1 MITSKHIHV
10 WTLIAVGIVT
20 CFMCIFLFKPD
31 VLGIVPAYYVPEYAE
46 KLFDKNAVSTI
57 DIQIDPKE
65 WENMLDNALQEEY
78 VKCDV
83 VINGETIYNVGIRP
97 KGNTSLTQVVNDP
110 TTDRVSFKF
119 EFDHYVKGQT
129 YYGLDKLVVNNMYAD
144 ATYMKE
150 YLSYDL
156 MDYMGI
162 KTPLYAFTSI
172 TVNGEPWGLYL
183 ALEALEESFAI
194 RNYGADY
201 GKLYKPETMNMGGGG
216 KMPNGGD
223 RPEMPQG
230 DKGGQMPMP
239 GGVEDKASQMPT
251 SGNEGGQ
258 MPTPSGVGGEDSQ
271 VPMPNGIEGGNGP
284 IPMPSDVASEGSRA
298 SMPNDVEG
306 KGEQVSMPNDAGD
319 RQQIEAVTQASQ
331 NASNKSNEEDRQMAG
346 NKPPEMP
353 SGEFPR
359 GDFKDKGQGMPM
371 DRDSGGS
378 NLVYTDDNLESY
390 ETVFESAVFETSDE
404 DKGRVVTALKKLSLG
419 EELETYINVPE
430 VLKYFAANTILVN
443 LDSYLSN
450 MQHNYYLYEEKG
462 QLSMLPWDYNLS
474 FGTFQGGSS
483 TAVINFPIDT
493 PVSGVS
499 LEDRPIIGKLL
510 EVPEYKEAYHND
522 LESAVASYFESGL
535 YEKRI
540 DQLDALIDDYV
551 KEDATAFYSY
561 DEYKASLP
569 VLKAFGAL
577 RAQSIRGQL
586 EGTIPSTT
594 EAQKNEQEK
603 LIQADSINLS
613 LLGSQNNR
621 ENFKR

>member
-10 WTLIAVGIVT
+10 WTLITVGIVT
-20 CFMCIFLFKPD
+20 CLMCIFLFKPE
-31 VLGIVPAYYVPEYAE
+31 VLGIVPVTHVSEYAE

-57 DIQIDPKE
+57 DIQMDPEE
-65 WENMLDNALQEEY
+65 WQNMLDNALQEEY

-97 KGNTSLTQVVNDP
+97 KGNTSLTQVANAP
-110 TTDRVSFKF
+110 NTDRVSFKF

-201 GKLYKPETMNMGGGG
+201 GKLYKPETMNMGSGG
-216 KMPNGGD
+216 KMPNEGD

-230 DKGGQMPMP
+230 DKGGQIPMP
-239 GGVEDKASQMPT
+239 NGMEGEGGKIPMPNGVEGESGQMPIPGGEASQMP
-251 SGNEGGQ
+251 
-258 MPTPSGVGGEDSQ
+258 
-271 VPMPNGIEGGNGP
+271 
-284 IPMPSDVASEGSRA
+284 
-298 SMPNDVEG
+298 
-306 KGEQVSMPNDAGD
+306 
-319 RQQIEAVTQASQ
+319 
-331 NASNKSNEEDRQMAG
+331 G
-346 NKPPEMP
+346 NKTPEMP

-359 GDFKDKGQGMPM
+359 EDFKDKGQGMPM

-390 ETVFESAVFETSDE
+390 ETVFESAVFKTSDE

-474 FGTFQGGSS
+474 FGTFQGGNS

-499 LEDRPIIGKLL
+499 LEERPIIGKLL
-510 EVPEYKEAYHND
+510 EVSEYKEAYHND
-522 LESAVASYFESGL
+522 LESAIASYFESGL

-540 DQLDALIDDYV
+540 DQLDALIGDYV
-551 KEDATAFYSY
+551 REDATAFYSY
-561 DEYKASLP
+561 DEYRASLP
-569 VLKAFGAL
+569 VLKAFGRL

-586 EGTIPSTT
+586 EGIIPSTT
-594 EAQKNEQEK
+594 ETQKNEQEK

>member
-20 CFMCIFLFKPD
+20 CLMCIFLFKHE
-31 VLGIVPAYYVPEYAE
+31 VLGIVPVTHVSEYAE
-46 KLFDKNAVSTI
+46 KLFDQNTVSTI
-57 DIQIDPKE
+57 DIQMDPEE
-65 WENMLDNALQEEY
+65 WQNMLDNALQEEY

-97 KGNTSLTQVVNDP
+97 KGNTSLTQVANDP
-110 TTDRVSFKF
+110 NTDRVSFKF

-172 TVNGEPWGLYL
+172 TVNGDPWGLYL

-216 KMPNGGD
+216 KMPNEGD

-230 DKGGQMPMP
+230 DKGGQIPMQNGAEGEGGKIPMP
-239 GGVEDKASQMPT
+239 SEA
-251 SGNEGGQ
+251 EGESGQ
-258 MPTPSGVGGEDSQ
+258 MPTPGNEGSQ
-271 VPMPNGIEGGNGP
+271 VPMPSGEESQIS
-284 IPMPSDVASEGSRA
+284 MPS
-298 SMPNDVEG
+298 
-306 KGEQVSMPNDAGD
+306 
-319 RQQIEAVTQASQ
+319 
-331 NASNKSNEEDRQMAG
+331 EEDRQMVG

-353 SGEFPR
+353 SREFPR
-359 GDFKDKGQGMPM
+359 EDFKDKGQGMPM

-390 ETVFESAVFETSDE
+390 ETVFESAVFKTSDE

-499 LEDRPIIGKLL
+499 LEERPIIGKLL
-510 EVPEYKEAYHND
+510 EVSEYKEAYHND
-522 LESAVASYFESGL
+522 LESAIASYFESGL

-540 DQLDALIDDYV
+540 DQLDALIGDYV
-551 KEDATAFYSY
+551 REDATAFYSY
-561 DEYKASLP
+561 DEYKASLT
-569 VLKAFGAL
+569 VLKAFGRL

-594 EAQKNEQEK
+594 ETQKNEQEK

>member
-10 WTLIAVGIVT
+10 WTLITVGIVT
-20 CFMCIFLFKPD
+20 CFMCIFLFKPE
-31 VLGIVPAYYVPEYAE
+31 VLGIVPVTYVSEYAE

-57 DIQIDPKE
+57 DIQMDPEE
-65 WENMLDNALQEEY
+65 WQNMLDNALQEEY

-97 KGNTSLTQVVNDP
+97 KGNTSLTQVANDP
-110 TTDRVSFKF
+110 NTDRVSFKF

-162 KTPLYAFTSI
+162 KTPLYAFISI

-216 KMPNGGD
+216 KMPNEGD

-230 DKGGQMPMP
+230 DKGGQIPMQNGVEGEGGKIPMP
-239 GGVEDKASQMPT
+239 SEAEGESGQMPIPGGEGSEVSQMPT
-251 SGNEGGQ
+251 PGNEGSQ
-258 MPTPSGVGGEDSQ
+258 MP
-271 VPMPNGIEGGNGP
+271 
-284 IPMPSDVASEGSRA
+284 
-298 SMPNDVEG
+298 
-306 KGEQVSMPNDAGD
+306 
-319 RQQIEAVTQASQ
+319 
-331 NASNKSNEEDRQMAG
+331 G

-359 GDFKDKGQGMPM
+359 EDFKDKGQGMPM

-390 ETVFESAVFETSDE
+390 ETVFESAVFKTSDE

-499 LEDRPIIGKLL
+499 LEERPIIGKLL
-510 EVPEYKEAYHND
+510 EVSEYKEAYHND
-522 LESAVASYFESGL
+522 LESAIASYFESGL

-540 DQLDALIDDYV
+540 DQLDALIGDYV
-551 KEDATAFYSY
+551 REDATAFYSY
-561 DEYKASLP
+561 DEYRVSLP
-569 VLKAFGAL
+569 VLKAFGRL

-586 EGTIPSTT
+586 EGIIPSTT
-594 EAQKNEQEK
+594 ETQKNEQEK

>member
-10 WTLIAVGIVT
+10 WTLITVGIVT
-20 CFMCIFLFKPD
+20 CFMCIFLFKPE
-31 VLGIVPAYYVPEYAE
+31 VLGIVPVTHVSKYAE

-57 DIQIDPKE
+57 DIQMDPEE
-65 WENMLDNALQEEY
+65 WQNMLDNALQEEY

-97 KGNTSLTQVVNDP
+97 KGNTSLTQVANDP
-110 TTDRVSFKF
+110 NTDRVSFKF

-162 KTPLYAFTSI
+162 KMPLYAFTSI
-172 TVNGEPWGLYL
+172 TVNGESWGLYL

-216 KMPNGGD
+216 KVPNEGD
-223 RPEMPQG
+223 KTEIPQG
-230 DKGGQMPMP
+230 DKGGQIPMP
-239 GGVEDKASQMPT
+239 NGMEGEGGKIPMPSEAEGESGQMPIPGGEGGEASQMPT
-251 SGNEGGQ
+251 PGNEGSQ
-258 MPTPSGVGGEDSQ
+258 MP
-271 VPMPNGIEGGNGP
+271 
-284 IPMPSDVASEGSRA
+284 
-298 SMPNDVEG
+298 
-306 KGEQVSMPNDAGD
+306 
-319 RQQIEAVTQASQ
+319 
-331 NASNKSNEEDRQMAG
+331 G

-359 GDFKDKGQGMPM
+359 EDFKDKGQGIPM

-390 ETVFESAVFETSDE
+390 ETVFESAVFKTSDE

-499 LEDRPIIGKLL
+499 LEERPIIGKLL
-510 EVPEYKEAYHND
+510 EVSEYKEAYHND
-522 LESAVASYFESGL
+522 LESAIASYFESGL

-540 DQLDALIDDYV
+540 DQLDALIGDYV
-551 KEDATAFYSY
+551 REDATAFYSY
-561 DEYKASLP
+561 DEYRASLP
-569 VLKAFGAL
+569 VLKAFGRL

-586 EGTIPSTT
+586 EGIIPSTT
-594 EAQKNEQEK
+594 ETQKNEQEK

>member
-20 CFMCIFLFKPD
+20 CLMCIFLFKHE
-31 VLGIVPAYYVPEYAE
+31 VLGIVPVTHVSEYAE
-46 KLFDKNAVSTI
+46 KLFDQNTVSTI
-57 DIQIDPKE
+57 DIQMDPKE
-65 WENMLDNALQEEY
+65 WQNMLDNALQEEY

-97 KGNTSLTQVVNDP
+97 KGNTSLTQVANDP
-110 TTDRVSFKF
+110 NTDRVSFKF

-216 KMPNGGD
+216 KMPNEGD

-230 DKGGQMPMP
+230 DKGGQIPMQNGAEGEGGKIPMP
-239 GGVEDKASQMPT
+239 SEAEGESGQMPIPGGEGGEASQMPT
-251 SGNEGGQ
+251 PGNEGSQ
-258 MPTPSGVGGEDSQ
+258 MPTPSGVGGEKSQ
-271 VPMPNGIEGGNGP
+271 IS
-284 IPMPSDVASEGSRA
+284 MPS
-298 SMPNDVEG
+298 
-306 KGEQVSMPNDAGD
+306 
-319 RQQIEAVTQASQ
+319 
-331 NASNKSNEEDRQMAG
+331 EEDRQMVG

-353 SGEFPR
+353 SREFPHE
-359 GDFKDKGQGMPM
+359 DFKDKGQGMPM

-390 ETVFESAVFETSDE
+390 KTVFESAVFKTSDE

-499 LEDRPIIGKLL
+499 LEERPIIGKLL
-510 EVPEYKEAYHND
+510 EVSEYKDAYHND
-522 LESAVASYFESGL
+522 LESAIASYFESGL

-540 DQLDALIDDYV
+540 DQLDALIGDYV
-551 KEDATAFYSY
+551 REDATAFYSY
-561 DEYKASLP
+561 DEYKASLT
-569 VLKAFGAL
+569 VLKAFGRL

-594 EAQKNEQEK
+594 ETQKNEQEK

>member
-10 WTLIAVGIVT
+10 WTLITVGIVT
-20 CFMCIFLFKPD
+20 CFMCIFLFKPE
-31 VLGIVPAYYVPEYAE
+31 VLGIVPVTHVSEYAE

-57 DIQIDPKE
+57 DIQMDPEE
-65 WENMLDNALQEEY
+65 WQNMLDNALQEEY

-97 KGNTSLTQVVNDP
+97 KGNTSLTQVANDP
-110 TTDRVSFKF
+110 NTDRVSFKF

-201 GKLYKPETMNMGGGG
+201 GKLYKPETMNMGDGG
-216 KMPNGGD
+216 KMPNEGD

-230 DKGGQMPMP
+230 DKGGQIPMQNGVEGEGGKIPMP
-239 GGVEDKASQMPT
+239 SEA
-251 SGNEGGQ
+251 EGESGQ
-258 MPTPSGVGGEDSQ
+258 MPTP
-271 VPMPNGIEGGNGP
+271 GN
-284 IPMPSDVASEGSRA
+284 EGSQ
-298 SMPNDVEG
+298 MP
-306 KGEQVSMPNDAGD
+306 
-319 RQQIEAVTQASQ
+319 
-331 NASNKSNEEDRQMAG
+331 G

-359 GDFKDKGQGMPM
+359 EDFKDKGQGMPM

-390 ETVFESAVFETSDE
+390 ETVFESAVFKTSDE

-499 LEDRPIIGKLL
+499 LEERPIIGKLL
-510 EVPEYKEAYHND
+510 EVSEYKEAYHND
-522 LESAVASYFESGL
+522 LESAIASYFESGL

-540 DQLDALIDDYV
+540 DQLDALIGDYV
-551 KEDATAFYSY
+551 REDATAFYSY
-561 DEYKASLP
+561 DEYRASLP
-569 VLKAFGAL
+569 VLKAFGRL

-586 EGTIPSTT
+586 EGIIPSTT
-594 EAQKNEQEK
+594 ETQKNEQEK

>member
-20 CFMCIFLFKPD
+20 CFMCIFLFKPE
-31 VLGIVPAYYVPEYAE
+31 VLGIVPVPHVSEYAE

-57 DIQIDPKE
+57 DIQMDPEE
-65 WENMLDNALQEEY
+65 WQNMLDNALQEEY

-97 KGNTSLTQVVNDP
+97 KGNTSLTQVANDP
-110 TTDRVSFKF
+110 NTDRVSFKF

-216 KMPNGGD
+216 KMPNEGD

-230 DKGGQMPMP
+230 DKGGKIPMPNGMEGEGGKIPMPSEAEGESGQMPIP
-239 GGVEDKASQMPT
+239 GGEGSEASQMPT
-251 SGNEGGQ
+251 PGNEGSQ
-258 MPTPSGVGGEDSQ
+258 MP
-271 VPMPNGIEGGNGP
+271 
-284 IPMPSDVASEGSRA
+284 
-298 SMPNDVEG
+298 
-306 KGEQVSMPNDAGD
+306 
-319 RQQIEAVTQASQ
+319 
-331 NASNKSNEEDRQMAG
+331 G

-359 GDFKDKGQGMPM
+359 EDFKDKGQGMPM

-390 ETVFESAVFETSDE
+390 ETVFESAVFKTSDE

-499 LEDRPIIGKLL
+499 LEERPIIGKLL
-510 EVPEYKEAYHND
+510 EVSEYKEAYHND
-522 LESAVASYFESGL
+522 LESAIASYFESGL

-540 DQLDALIDDYV
+540 DQLDVLIGDYV
-551 KEDATAFYSY
+551 REDATAFYSY
-561 DEYKASLP
+561 DEYRASLP
-569 VLKAFGAL
+569 VLKAFGRL

-586 EGTIPSTT
+586 EGIIPSTT
-594 EAQKNEQEK
+594 ETQKNEQEK

>member
-20 CFMCIFLFKPD
+20 CFMCIFLFKHE
-31 VLGIVPAYYVPEYAE
+31 VLGIVPVTHVSEYAE
-46 KLFDKNAVSTI
+46 KLFDQNTVSTI
-57 DIQIDPKE
+57 DIQMDPKE
-65 WENMLDNALQEEY
+65 WQNMLDNALQEEY

-97 KGNTSLTQVVNDP
+97 KGNTSLTQVANDP
-110 TTDRVSFKF
+110 NTDRVSFKF

-172 TVNGEPWGLYL
+172 TVNGDPWGLYL

-216 KMPNGGD
+216 KMPNEGD

-230 DKGGQMPMP
+230 DKGGQIPMQNGAEGEGGKIPMP
-239 GGVEDKASQMPT
+239 SEA
-251 SGNEGGQ
+251 EGESGQ
-258 MPTPSGVGGEDSQ
+258 MPTPGNEGSQ
-271 VPMPNGIEGGNGP
+271 VPMPSGEESQIS
-284 IPMPSDVASEGSRA
+284 MPS
-298 SMPNDVEG
+298 
-306 KGEQVSMPNDAGD
+306 
-319 RQQIEAVTQASQ
+319 
-331 NASNKSNEEDRQMAG
+331 EEDRQMVG

-353 SGEFPR
+353 SREFPR
-359 GDFKDKGQGMPM
+359 EDFKDKGQGMPM

-390 ETVFESAVFETSDE
+390 KTVFESAVFKTSDE

-499 LEDRPIIGKLL
+499 LEERPIIGKLL
-510 EVPEYKEAYHND
+510 EVSEYKEAYHND
-522 LESAVASYFESGL
+522 LESAIASYFESGL

-540 DQLDALIDDYV
+540 DQLDALIGDYV
-551 KEDATAFYSY
+551 REDATAFYSY
-561 DEYKASLP
+561 DEYKASLT
-569 VLKAFGAL
+569 VLKAFGRL

-594 EAQKNEQEK
+594 ETQKNEQEK

>member
-20 CFMCIFLFKPD
+20 CLMCIFLFKHE
-31 VLGIVPAYYVPEYAE
+31 VLGIVPVTHVSEYAE
-46 KLFDKNAVSTI
+46 KLFDQNTVSTI
-57 DIQIDPKE
+57 DIQMDPKE
-65 WENMLDNALQEEY
+65 WQNMLDNALQEEY

-97 KGNTSLTQVVNDP
+97 KGNTSLTQVANDP
-110 TTDRVSFKF
+110 NTDRVSFKF

-216 KMPNGGD
+216 KMPNEGD

-230 DKGGQMPMP
+230 DKGGQIPMQNGAEGEGGKIPMP
-239 GGVEDKASQMPT
+239 SEAEGESGQMPIPGGEGGEASQMPT
-251 SGNEGGQ
+251 PGNEGSQ
-258 MPTPSGVGGEDSQ
+258 MPTPSGVGGEKSQ
-271 VPMPNGIEGGNGP
+271 IS
-284 IPMPSDVASEGSRA
+284 MPS
-298 SMPNDVEG
+298 
-306 KGEQVSMPNDAGD
+306 
-319 RQQIEAVTQASQ
+319 
-331 NASNKSNEEDRQMAG
+331 EEDRQMVG

-353 SGEFPR
+353 SREFPR
-359 GDFKDKGQGMPM
+359 EDFKDKGQGMPM

-390 ETVFESAVFETSDE
+390 KTVFESAVFKTSDE

-499 LEDRPIIGKLL
+499 LEERPIIGKLL
-510 EVPEYKEAYHND
+510 EVSEYKDAYHND
-522 LESAVASYFESGL
+522 LESAIASYFESGL

-540 DQLDALIDDYV
+540 DQLDALIGDYV
-551 KEDATAFYSY
+551 REDATAFYSY
-561 DEYKASLP
+561 DEYKASLT
-569 VLKAFGAL
+569 VLKAFGRL

-594 EAQKNEQEK
+594 ETQKNEQEK

>member
-10 WTLIAVGIVT
+10 WTLITVGIVT
-20 CFMCIFLFKPD
+20 CFMCIFLFKPE
-31 VLGIVPAYYVPEYAE
+31 VLGIVPVTHVSEYAE

-57 DIQIDPKE
+57 DIQMDPEE
-65 WENMLDNALQEEY
+65 WQNMLDNALQEEY

-97 KGNTSLTQVVNDP
+97 KGNTSLTQVANDP
-110 TTDRVSFKF
+110 NTDRVSFKF

-216 KMPNGGD
+216 KMPNEGD

-230 DKGGQMPMP
+230 DKGGQIPMQNGVDGEGGKIPIPSEAEGESGQMPIP
-239 GGVEDKASQMPT
+239 GGEGGEASQMPT
-251 SGNEGGQ
+251 PGNEGSQ
-258 MPTPSGVGGEDSQ
+258 MP
-271 VPMPNGIEGGNGP
+271 
-284 IPMPSDVASEGSRA
+284 
-298 SMPNDVEG
+298 
-306 KGEQVSMPNDAGD
+306 
-319 RQQIEAVTQASQ
+319 
-331 NASNKSNEEDRQMAG
+331 G

-359 GDFKDKGQGMPM
+359 EDFKDKGQGIPM

-390 ETVFESAVFETSDE
+390 ETVFESAVFKTSDE

-499 LEDRPIIGKLL
+499 LEERPIIGKLL
-510 EVPEYKEAYHND
+510 EVSEYKEAYHND
-522 LESAVASYFESGL
+522 LESAIASYFESGL

-540 DQLDALIDDYV
+540 DQLDVLIGDYV
-551 KEDATAFYSY
+551 REDATAFYSY
-561 DEYKASLP
+561 DEYRASLP
-569 VLKAFGAL
+569 VLKAFGRL

-586 EGTIPSTT
+586 EGIIPSTT
-594 EAQKNEQEK
+594 ETQKNEQEK

>member
-10 WTLIAVGIVT
+10 WTLITVGIVT
-20 CFMCIFLFKPD
+20 CFMCIFLFKPE
-31 VLGIVPAYYVPEYAE
+31 VLGIVPVTHVSEYAE

-57 DIQIDPKE
+57 DIQMDPEE
-65 WENMLDNALQEEY
+65 WQNMLDNALQEEY

-97 KGNTSLTQVVNDP
+97 KGNTSLTQVANDP
-110 TTDRVSFKF
+110 NTDRVSFKF

-216 KMPNGGD
+216 KMPNEGD

-230 DKGGQMPMP
+230 DKGGQIPMQNGVEGEGGKIPMP
-239 GGVEDKASQMPT
+239 SEAEGESGQMPIPGGEGGEASQMPT
-251 SGNEGGQ
+251 PGNEGSQ
-258 MPTPSGVGGEDSQ
+258 MP
-271 VPMPNGIEGGNGP
+271 
-284 IPMPSDVASEGSRA
+284 
-298 SMPNDVEG
+298 
-306 KGEQVSMPNDAGD
+306 
-319 RQQIEAVTQASQ
+319 
-331 NASNKSNEEDRQMAG
+331 G
-346 NKPPEMP
+346 NKPSEMP

-359 GDFKDKGQGMPM
+359 EDFKDKGQGMPM

-390 ETVFESAVFETSDE
+390 ETVFESAVFKTSDE

-499 LEDRPIIGKLL
+499 LEERPIIGKLL
-510 EVPEYKEAYHND
+510 EVSEYKEAYHND
-522 LESAVASYFESGL
+522 LESAIASYFESGL

-540 DQLDALIDDYV
+540 DQLDALIGDYV
-551 KEDATAFYSY
+551 REDATAFYSY
-561 DEYKASLP
+561 DEYRASLP
-569 VLKAFGAL
+569 VLKAFGRL

-586 EGTIPSTT
+586 EGIIPSTT
-594 EAQKNEQEK
+594 ETQKNEQEK

>member
-1 MITSKHIHV
+1 MKL
-10 WTLIAVGIVT
+10 TLS
-20 CFMCIFLFKPD
+20 
-31 VLGIVPAYYVPEYAE
+31 VLG
-46 KLFDKNAVSTI
+46 S
-57 DIQIDPKE
+57 
-65 WENMLDNALQEEY
+65 
-78 VKCDV
+78 
-83 VINGETIYNVGIRP
+83 
-97 KGNTSLTQVVNDP
+97 
-110 TTDRVSFKF
+110 
-119 EFDHYVKGQT
+119 
-129 YYGLDKLVVNNMYAD
+129 
-144 ATYMKE
+144 
-150 YLSYDL
+150 
-156 MDYMGI
+156 
-162 KTPLYAFTSI
+162 
-172 TVNGEPWGLYL
+172 
-183 ALEALEESFAI
+183 LEALEESFAI

-216 KMPNGGD
+216 KMPNEGD

-230 DKGGQMPMP
+230 DKGGQIPMQNGVEGEGGQIPMP
-239 GGVEDKASQMPT
+239 NGVEGESGQMPIPGGEGGEASQMPT
-251 SGNEGGQ
+251 LGNEGSQ
-258 MPTPSGVGGEDSQ
+258 MP
-271 VPMPNGIEGGNGP
+271 
-284 IPMPSDVASEGSRA
+284 
-298 SMPNDVEG
+298 
-306 KGEQVSMPNDAGD
+306 
-319 RQQIEAVTQASQ
+319 
-331 NASNKSNEEDRQMAG
+331 G

-359 GDFKDKGQGMPM
+359 EDFKDKGQGIPM

-390 ETVFESAVFETSDE
+390 ETVFESAVFKTSDE

-499 LEDRPIIGKLL
+499 LEERPIIGKLL
-510 EVPEYKEAYHND
+510 EVSEYKEAYHND
-522 LESAVASYFESGL
+522 LESAIASYFESGL

-540 DQLDALIDDYV
+540 DQLDVLIGDYV
-551 KEDATAFYSY
+551 REDATAFYSY
-561 DEYKASLP
+561 DEYRASLP
-569 VLKAFGAL
+569 VLKAFGRL

-586 EGTIPSTT
+586 EGIIPSTT
-594 EAQKNEQEK
+594 ETQKNEQEK

>member
-10 WTLIAVGIVT
+10 WTLITVGIVT
-20 CFMCIFLFKPD
+20 CFMCIFLFKPE
-31 VLGIVPAYYVPEYAE
+31 VLGIVPVTHVSEYAE

-57 DIQIDPKE
+57 DIQMDPEE
-65 WENMLDNALQEEY
+65 WQNMLDNALQEEY

-97 KGNTSLTQVVNDP
+97 KGNTSLTQVANDP
-110 TTDRVSFKF
+110 NTDRVSFKF

-216 KMPNGGD
+216 KMPNEGD

-230 DKGGQMPMP
+230 DKGGQIPMQNGVEGEGGKIPMP
-239 GGVEDKASQMPT
+239 SEA
-251 SGNEGGQ
+251 EGESGQ
-258 MPTPSGVGGEDSQ
+258 MPTP
-271 VPMPNGIEGGNGP
+271 GN
-284 IPMPSDVASEGSRA
+284 EGSQ
-298 SMPNDVEG
+298 MP
-306 KGEQVSMPNDAGD
+306 
-319 RQQIEAVTQASQ
+319 
-331 NASNKSNEEDRQMAG
+331 G

-353 SGEFPR
+353 SGEFTR
-359 GDFKDKGQGMPM
+359 EDFKDKGQGMPM

-390 ETVFESAVFETSDE
+390 ETVFESAVFKTSDE

-499 LEDRPIIGKLL
+499 LEERPIIGKLL
-510 EVPEYKEAYHND
+510 EVSEYKEAYHND
-522 LESAVASYFESGL
+522 LESAIASYFESGL

-540 DQLDALIDDYV
+540 DQLDALIGDYV
-551 KEDATAFYSY
+551 REDATAFYSY
-561 DEYKASLP
+561 DEYRASLP
-569 VLKAFGAL
+569 VLKAFGRL

-586 EGTIPSTT
+586 EGIIPSTT
-594 EAQKNEQEK
+594 ETQKNEQEK

>member
-20 CFMCIFLFKPD
+20 CFMCIFLFKPE
-31 VLGIVPAYYVPEYAE
+31 VLGIVPVTHVSEYAE

-57 DIQIDPKE
+57 DIQMDPEE
-65 WENMLDNALQEEY
+65 WQNMLDNALQEEY

-97 KGNTSLTQVVNDP
+97 KGNTSLTQVANDP
-110 TTDRVSFKF
+110 NTDRVSFKF

-216 KMPNGGD
+216 KIPNEGD

-230 DKGGQMPMP
+230 DKGGQIPMQNGAEGEGGKIPMP
-239 GGVEDKASQMPT
+239 SEAEGESGQMPIPGGEGGEASQMPT
-251 SGNEGGQ
+251 PGNEGSQ
-258 MPTPSGVGGEDSQ
+258 MPTPSGVGGEESQ
-271 VPMPNGIEGGNGP
+271 IS
-284 IPMPSDVASEGSRA
+284 MPS
-298 SMPNDVEG
+298 
-306 KGEQVSMPNDAGD
+306 
-319 RQQIEAVTQASQ
+319 
-331 NASNKSNEEDRQMAG
+331 EEDRQMVG

-353 SGEFPR
+353 SREFPR
-359 GDFKDKGQGMPM
+359 EDFKDKGQGMPM

-390 ETVFESAVFETSDE
+390 KTVFESAVFKTSDE

-499 LEDRPIIGKLL
+499 LEERPIIGKLL
-510 EVPEYKEAYHND
+510 EVSEYKEAYHND
-522 LESAVASYFESGL
+522 LESAIASYFESGL

-540 DQLDALIDDYV
+540 DQLDALIGDYV
-551 KEDATAFYSY
+551 REDATAFYSY
-561 DEYKASLP
+561 DEYKASLT
-569 VLKAFGAL
+569 VLKAFGRL

-594 EAQKNEQEK
+594 ETQKNEQEK

>member
-10 WTLIAVGIVT
+10 WTLITVGIVT
-20 CFMCIFLFKPD
+20 CFMCIFLFKPE
-31 VLGIVPAYYVPEYAE
+31 VLGIVPVTYVSEYAE

-57 DIQIDPKE
+57 DIQMDPEE
-65 WENMLDNALQEEY
+65 WHNMLDNALQEEY

-97 KGNTSLTQVVNDP
+97 KGNTSLTQVANDP
-110 TTDRVSFKF
+110 NTDRVSFKF

-216 KMPNGGD
+216 KMPNEGD

-230 DKGGQMPMP
+230 DKGGQIPMQNGVEGEGGKIPMP
-239 GGVEDKASQMPT
+239 SEAEGESGQMPIPGGEGSEASQMPT
-251 SGNEGGQ
+251 PGNEGSQ
-258 MPTPSGVGGEDSQ
+258 MP
-271 VPMPNGIEGGNGP
+271 
-284 IPMPSDVASEGSRA
+284 
-298 SMPNDVEG
+298 
-306 KGEQVSMPNDAGD
+306 
-319 RQQIEAVTQASQ
+319 
-331 NASNKSNEEDRQMAG
+331 G

-359 GDFKDKGQGMPM
+359 EDFKDKGQGIPM

-390 ETVFESAVFETSDE
+390 ETVFESAVFKTSDE

-499 LEDRPIIGKLL
+499 LEERPIIGKLL
-510 EVPEYKEAYHND
+510 EVSEYKEAYHND
-522 LESAVASYFESGL
+522 LESAIASYFESGL

-540 DQLDALIDDYV
+540 DQLDVLIGDYV
-551 KEDATAFYSY
+551 REDATAFYSY
-561 DEYKASLP
+561 DEYRASLP
-569 VLKAFGAL
+569 VLKAFGRL

-586 EGTIPSTT
+586 EGIIPSTT
-594 EAQKNEQEK
+594 ETQKNEQEK

>member
-10 WTLIAVGIVT
+10 WTLITVGIVT
-20 CFMCIFLFKPD
+20 CFMCIFLFKPE
-31 VLGIVPAYYVPEYAE
+31 VLGIVPVTHVSEYAE

-57 DIQIDPKE
+57 DIQMDPEE
-65 WENMLDNALQEEY
+65 WQNMLDNALQEEY

-97 KGNTSLTQVVNDP
+97 KGNTSLTQVANDP
-110 TTDRVSFKF
+110 NTDRVSFKF

-216 KMPNGGD
+216 KMPNEGD

-230 DKGGQMPMP
+230 DKGGQIPMQNGVEGEGGQIPMP
-239 GGVEDKASQMPT
+239 NGVEGESGQMPIPGGEGGEASQMPT
-251 SGNEGGQ
+251 LGNEGSQ
-258 MPTPSGVGGEDSQ
+258 MP
-271 VPMPNGIEGGNGP
+271 
-284 IPMPSDVASEGSRA
+284 
-298 SMPNDVEG
+298 
-306 KGEQVSMPNDAGD
+306 
-319 RQQIEAVTQASQ
+319 
-331 NASNKSNEEDRQMAG
+331 G

-359 GDFKDKGQGMPM
+359 EDFKDKGQGIPM

-390 ETVFESAVFETSDE
+390 ETVFESAVFKTSDE

-499 LEDRPIIGKLL
+499 LEERPIIGKLL
-510 EVPEYKEAYHND
+510 EVSEYKEAYHND
-522 LESAVASYFESGL
+522 LESAIASYFESGL

-540 DQLDALIDDYV
+540 DQLDVLIGDYV
-551 KEDATAFYSY
+551 REDATAFYSY
-561 DEYKASLP
+561 DEYRASLP
-569 VLKAFGAL
+569 VLKAFGRL

-586 EGTIPSTT
+586 EGIIPSTT
-594 EAQKNEQEK
+594 ETQKNEQEK

>member
-10 WTLIAVGIVT
+10 WTLITVGIVT
-20 CFMCIFLFKPD
+20 CFMCIFLFKPE
-31 VLGIVPAYYVPEYAE
+31 VLGIVPVTHVSEYAE

-57 DIQIDPKE
+57 DIQMDPEE
-65 WENMLDNALQEEY
+65 WQNMLDNALQEEY

-97 KGNTSLTQVVNDP
+97 KGNTSLTQVANDP
-110 TTDRVSFKF
+110 NTDRVSFKF

-216 KMPNGGD
+216 KMPNEGD

-230 DKGGQMPMP
+230 DKGGQIPMQNGVEGEGGKIPMP
-239 GGVEDKASQMPT
+239 SEAEGESGQMPIPGGEGGEASQMPT
-251 SGNEGGQ
+251 PGNEGSQ
-258 MPTPSGVGGEDSQ
+258 MP
-271 VPMPNGIEGGNGP
+271 
-284 IPMPSDVASEGSRA
+284 
-298 SMPNDVEG
+298 
-306 KGEQVSMPNDAGD
+306 
-319 RQQIEAVTQASQ
+319 
-331 NASNKSNEEDRQMAG
+331 G
-346 NKPPEMP
+346 NKPTEMP

-359 GDFKDKGQGMPM
+359 EDFKDKGQGIPM

-390 ETVFESAVFETSDE
+390 ETVFESAVFKTSDE

-499 LEDRPIIGKLL
+499 LEERPIIGKLL
-510 EVPEYKEAYHND
+510 EVSEYKEAYHND
-522 LESAVASYFESGL
+522 LESAIASYFESGL

-540 DQLDALIDDYV
+540 DQLDALIGDYV
-551 KEDATAFYSY
+551 REDATAFYSY
-561 DEYKASLP
+561 DEYRASLP
-569 VLKAFGAL
+569 VLKAFGRL

-586 EGTIPSTT
+586 EGIIPSTT
-594 EAQKNEQEK
+594 ETQKNEQEK

>member
-20 CFMCIFLFKPD
+20 CFMCIFLFKPE
-31 VLGIVPAYYVPEYAE
+31 VLGIVPVPHVSEYAE

-57 DIQIDPKE
+57 DIQMDPEE
-65 WENMLDNALQEEY
+65 WQNMLDNALQEEY

-97 KGNTSLTQVVNDP
+97 KGNTSLTQVANDP
-110 TTDRVSFKF
+110 NTDRVSFKF

-216 KMPNGGD
+216 KMPNEGD

-230 DKGGQMPMP
+230 DKGGQIPMQNGAEGEGGKIPMP
-239 GGVEDKASQMPT
+239 SEAEGESGQMPILGGEGGEASQMPT
-251 SGNEGGQ
+251 PGNEGSQ
-258 MPTPSGVGGEDSQ
+258 M
-271 VPMPNGIEGGNGP
+271 
-284 IPMPSDVASEGSRA
+284 PMPSGEESQI
-298 SMPNDVEG
+298 SMP
-306 KGEQVSMPNDAGD
+306 S
-319 RQQIEAVTQASQ
+319 
-331 NASNKSNEEDRQMAG
+331 EEDRQMVG

-353 SGEFPR
+353 SREFPR
-359 GDFKDKGQGMPM
+359 EDFKDKGQGMPM

-390 ETVFESAVFETSDE
+390 KTVFESAVFKTSDE

-499 LEDRPIIGKLL
+499 LEERPIIGKLL
-510 EVPEYKEAYHND
+510 EVSEYKDAYHND
-522 LESAVASYFESGL
+522 LESAIASYFESGL

-540 DQLDALIDDYV
+540 DQLDALIGDYV
-551 KEDATAFYSY
+551 REDATAFYSY
-561 DEYKASLP
+561 DEYKASLT
-569 VLKAFGAL
+569 VLKAFGRL

-594 EAQKNEQEK
+594 ETQKNEQEK

>member
-20 CFMCIFLFKPD
+20 CFMCIFLFKPE
-31 VLGIVPAYYVPEYAE
+31 VLGIVPVTHVSEYAE

-57 DIQIDPKE
+57 DIQMDPEE
-65 WENMLDNALQEEY
+65 WQNMLDNALQEEY

-97 KGNTSLTQVVNDP
+97 KGNTSLTQVANDP
-110 TTDRVSFKF
+110 NTDRVSFKF

-129 YYGLDKLVVNNMYAD
+129 YYGLDKLVVNNTYAD

-201 GKLYKPETMNMGGGG
+201 GKLYKPETMDMGGGG
-216 KMPNGGD
+216 KMPNEGD
-223 RPEMPQG
+223 RPERPQG
-230 DKGGQMPMP
+230 DKGGQIPMP
-239 GGVEDKASQMPT
+239 NGMEGEGGKIPVPSESEGESGQMPIPGGEGGEASQMSTP
-251 SGNEGGQ
+251 GNEGSQ
-258 MPTPSGVGGEDSQ
+258 MPTPSGVGGEESQ
-271 VPMPNGIEGGNGP
+271 IS
-284 IPMPSDVASEGSRA
+284 MPS
-298 SMPNDVEG
+298 
-306 KGEQVSMPNDAGD
+306 
-319 RQQIEAVTQASQ
+319 
-331 NASNKSNEEDRQMAG
+331 EEDRQMAG

-359 GDFKDKGQGMPM
+359 EDFKDKGQGMPM

-390 ETVFESAVFETSDE
+390 ETVFKSAVFKTSDE

-499 LEDRPIIGKLL
+499 LEERPIIGKLL
-510 EVPEYKEAYHND
+510 EVSEYKEAYHND
-522 LESAVASYFESGL
+522 LESAIASYFESGL

-540 DQLDALIDDYV
+540 DQLDALIGDYV
-551 KEDATAFYSY
+551 REDATAFYSY
-561 DEYKASLP
+561 DEYKASLS
-569 VLKAFGAL
+569 VLKAFGRL

-586 EGTIPSTT
+586 EGSIPSTT
-594 EAQKNEQEK
+594 ETQKNEQEK

>member
-10 WTLIAVGIVT
+10 WTLITVGIVT
-20 CFMCIFLFKPD
+20 CFMCIFLFKPE
-31 VLGIVPAYYVPEYAE
+31 VLGIVPVTYVSEYAE

-57 DIQIDPKE
+57 DIQMDPEE
-65 WENMLDNALQEEY
+65 WHNMLDNALQEEY

-97 KGNTSLTQVVNDP
+97 KGNTSLTQVANDP
-110 TTDRVSFKF
+110 NTDRVSFKF

-216 KMPNGGD
+216 KMPNEGD

-230 DKGGQMPMP
+230 DKGGQIPMQNGVEGEGGKIPMP
-239 GGVEDKASQMPT
+239 SEAEGESGQMPIPGGEGGEASQMPT
-251 SGNEGGQ
+251 PGNEGSQ
-258 MPTPSGVGGEDSQ
+258 MP
-271 VPMPNGIEGGNGP
+271 
-284 IPMPSDVASEGSRA
+284 
-298 SMPNDVEG
+298 
-306 KGEQVSMPNDAGD
+306 
-319 RQQIEAVTQASQ
+319 
-331 NASNKSNEEDRQMAG
+331 G

-359 GDFKDKGQGMPM
+359 EDFKDKGQGMPM

-390 ETVFESAVFETSDE
+390 ETVFESAVFKTSDE

-499 LEDRPIIGKLL
+499 LEERPIIGKLL
-510 EVPEYKEAYHND
+510 EVSEYKEAYHND
-522 LESAVASYFESGL
+522 LESAIASYFESGL

-540 DQLDALIDDYV
+540 DQLDVLIGDYV

-561 DEYKASLP
+561 DEYRASLP
-569 VLKAFGAL
+569 VLKAFGRL

-586 EGTIPSTT
+586 EGIIPSTT
-594 EAQKNEQEK
+594 ETQKNEQEK

>member
-10 WTLIAVGIVT
+10 WTLITVGIVT
-20 CFMCIFLFKPD
+20 CFMCIFLFKPE
-31 VLGIVPAYYVPEYAE
+31 VLGIVPVTHVSEYAE

-57 DIQIDPKE
+57 DIQMDPEE
-65 WENMLDNALQEEY
+65 WQNMLDNALQEEY

-97 KGNTSLTQVVNDP
+97 KGNTSLTQVANDP
-110 TTDRVSFKF
+110 NTDRVSFKF

-216 KMPNGGD
+216 KMPNEGD

-230 DKGGQMPMP
+230 DKGGQIPMQNGVDGEGGKIPMP
-239 GGVEDKASQMPT
+239 SEAEGESGQMPIPGGEGGEASQMPT
-251 SGNEGGQ
+251 PGNEGSQ
-258 MPTPSGVGGEDSQ
+258 MP
-271 VPMPNGIEGGNGP
+271 
-284 IPMPSDVASEGSRA
+284 
-298 SMPNDVEG
+298 
-306 KGEQVSMPNDAGD
+306 
-319 RQQIEAVTQASQ
+319 
-331 NASNKSNEEDRQMAG
+331 G

-359 GDFKDKGQGMPM
+359 EDFKDKGQGIPM

-390 ETVFESAVFETSDE
+390 ETVFESAVFKTSDE

-499 LEDRPIIGKLL
+499 LEERPIIGKLL
-510 EVPEYKEAYHND
+510 EVSEYKDAYHND
-522 LESAVASYFESGL
+522 LESAIASYFESGL

-540 DQLDALIDDYV
+540 HQLDALIGDYV
-551 KEDATAFYSY
+551 REDATAFYSY

-569 VLKAFGAL
+569 VLKAFGRL

-594 EAQKNEQEK
+594 ETQKNEQEK

>member
-20 CFMCIFLFKPD
+20 CFMCIFLFKPE
-31 VLGIVPAYYVPEYAE
+31 VLGIVPVPHVSEYAE

-57 DIQIDPKE
+57 DIQMDPEE
-65 WENMLDNALQEEY
+65 WQNMLDNALQEEY

-97 KGNTSLTQVVNDP
+97 KGNTSLTQVANDP
-110 TTDRVSFKF
+110 NTDRVSFKF

-216 KMPNGGD
+216 KMPNEGD

-230 DKGGQMPMP
+230 DKGGQIPMQNGAEGEGGKIPMP
-239 GGVEDKASQMPT
+239 SEAEGESGQMPIPGGEGGEASQMPT
-251 SGNEGGQ
+251 PGNEGSQ
-258 MPTPSGVGGEDSQ
+258 MPTPSGVGGEKSQ
-271 VPMPNGIEGGNGP
+271 IS
-284 IPMPSDVASEGSRA
+284 MPS
-298 SMPNDVEG
+298 
-306 KGEQVSMPNDAGD
+306 
-319 RQQIEAVTQASQ
+319 
-331 NASNKSNEEDRQMAG
+331 EEDRQMVG

-353 SGEFPR
+353 SREFPR
-359 GDFKDKGQGMPM
+359 EDFKDKGQGMPM

-390 ETVFESAVFETSDE
+390 KTVFESAVFKTSDE

-483 TAVINFPIDT
+483 TGN
-493 PVSGVS
+493 
-499 LEDRPIIGKLL
+499 
-510 EVPEYKEAYHND
+510 
-522 LESAVASYFESGL
+522 
-535 YEKRI
+535 
-540 DQLDALIDDYV
+540 
-551 KEDATAFYSY
+551 
-561 DEYKASLP
+561 
-569 VLKAFGAL
+569 
-577 RAQSIRGQL
+577 
-586 EGTIPSTT
+586 
-594 EAQKNEQEK
+594 
-603 LIQADSINLS
+603 
-613 LLGSQNNR
+613 
-621 ENFKR
+621 

>member
-20 CFMCIFLFKPD
+20 CFMCIFLFKPE
-31 VLGIVPAYYVPEYAE
+31 VLGIVPVTHVSEYAE
-46 KLFDKNAVSTI
+46 KLFDQNTVSTI
-57 DIQIDPKE
+57 DIQMDPKE
-65 WENMLDNALQEEY
+65 WQNMLDNALQEEY

-97 KGNTSLTQVVNDP
+97 KGNTSLTQVANDP
-110 TTDRVSFKF
+110 NTDRVSFKF

-216 KMPNGGD
+216 KMPNEGD

-230 DKGGQMPMP
+230 DKGGQIPMQNGAEGEGGKIPMP
-239 GGVEDKASQMPT
+239 SEAEGESGQMPIP
-251 SGNEGGQ
+251 GNEGSQ
-258 MPTPSGVGGEDSQ
+258 MPTPSGVGGEESQ
-271 VPMPNGIEGGNGP
+271 IS
-284 IPMPSDVASEGSRA
+284 MPS
-298 SMPNDVEG
+298 
-306 KGEQVSMPNDAGD
+306 
-319 RQQIEAVTQASQ
+319 
-331 NASNKSNEEDRQMAG
+331 EEDRQMVG

-353 SGEFPR
+353 SREFPR
-359 GDFKDKGQGMPM
+359 EDFKDKGQGMPM

-390 ETVFESAVFETSDE
+390 ETVFESAVFKTSDE

-499 LEDRPIIGKLL
+499 LEERPIIGKLL
-510 EVPEYKEAYHND
+510 EVSEYKDAYHND
-522 LESAVASYFESGL
+522 LESAIASYFESGL

-540 DQLDALIDDYV
+540 DQLDALIGDYV
-551 KEDATAFYSY
+551 REDATAFYSY
-561 DEYKASLP
+561 DEYKASLT
-569 VLKAFGAL
+569 VLKAFGRL

-594 EAQKNEQEK
+594 ETQKNEQEK

>member
-10 WTLIAVGIVT
+10 WTLITVGIVT
-20 CFMCIFLFKPD
+20 CFMCIFLFKPE
-31 VLGIVPAYYVPEYAE
+31 VLGIVPVTHVSEYAE
-46 KLFDKNAVSTI
+46 KFFDKNAVSTI
-57 DIQIDPKE
+57 DIQMDPEE
-65 WENMLDNALQEEY
+65 WQNMLDNALQEEY

-97 KGNTSLTQVVNDP
+97 KGNTSLTQVANDP
-110 TTDRVSFKF
+110 NTDRVSFKF

-216 KMPNGGD
+216 KMPNEGD

-230 DKGGQMPMP
+230 DKGGQIPMQNGVDGEGGKIPMP
-239 GGVEDKASQMPT
+239 SEAEGESGQMPIPGGEGGEASQMPT
-251 SGNEGGQ
+251 PGNEGSQ
-258 MPTPSGVGGEDSQ
+258 MP
-271 VPMPNGIEGGNGP
+271 
-284 IPMPSDVASEGSRA
+284 
-298 SMPNDVEG
+298 
-306 KGEQVSMPNDAGD
+306 
-319 RQQIEAVTQASQ
+319 
-331 NASNKSNEEDRQMAG
+331 G

-359 GDFKDKGQGMPM
+359 EDFKDKGQGIPM

-390 ETVFESAVFETSDE
+390 ETVFESAVFKTSDE

-499 LEDRPIIGKLL
+499 LEERPIIGKLL
-510 EVPEYKEAYHND
+510 EVSEYKEAYHND
-522 LESAVASYFESGL
+522 LESAIASYFESGL

-540 DQLDALIDDYV
+540 DQLDVLIGDYV
-551 KEDATAFYSY
+551 REDATAFYSY
-561 DEYKASLP
+561 DEYRASLP
-569 VLKAFGAL
+569 VLKAFGRL

-586 EGTIPSTT
+586 EGIIPSTT
-594 EAQKNEQEK
+594 ETQKNEQEK

>member
-10 WTLIAVGIVT
+10 WTLITVGIVT
-20 CFMCIFLFKPD
+20 CFMCIFLFKPE
-31 VLGIVPAYYVPEYAE
+31 VLGIVPVTHVSEYAE

-57 DIQIDPKE
+57 DIQMDPEE
-65 WENMLDNALQEEY
+65 WQNMLDNALQEEY

-97 KGNTSLTQVVNDP
+97 KGNTSLTQVANDP
-110 TTDRVSFKF
+110 NTDRVSFKF

-216 KMPNGGD
+216 KMPNEGD

-230 DKGGQMPMP
+230 DKGGQIPMQNGVEGEGGKIPMP
-239 GGVEDKASQMPT
+239 SEA
-251 SGNEGGQ
+251 EGESGQ
-258 MPTPSGVGGEDSQ
+258 MPTP
-271 VPMPNGIEGGNGP
+271 GN
-284 IPMPSDVASEGSRA
+284 EGSQ
-298 SMPNDVEG
+298 MP
-306 KGEQVSMPNDAGD
+306 
-319 RQQIEAVTQASQ
+319 
-331 NASNKSNEEDRQMAG
+331 G
-346 NKPPEMP
+346 NKPTEMP

-359 GDFKDKGQGMPM
+359 EDFKDKGQGIPM

-390 ETVFESAVFETSDE
+390 ETVFESAVFKTSDE

-499 LEDRPIIGKLL
+499 LEERPIIGKLL
-510 EVPEYKEAYHND
+510 EVSEYKEAYHND
-522 LESAVASYFESGL
+522 LESAIASYFESGL

-540 DQLDALIDDYV
+540 DQLDALIGDYV
-551 KEDATAFYSY
+551 REDATAFYSY
-561 DEYKASLP
+561 DEYRASLP
-569 VLKAFGAL
+569 VLKAFGRL

-586 EGTIPSTT
+586 EGIIPSTT
-594 EAQKNEQEK
+594 ETQKNEQEK

>member
-10 WTLIAVGIVT
+10 WTLITVGIVT
-20 CFMCIFLFKPD
+20 CFMCIFLFKPE
-31 VLGIVPAYYVPEYAE
+31 VLGIVPVTYVSEYAE

-57 DIQIDPKE
+57 DIQMDPEE
-65 WENMLDNALQEEY
+65 WHNMLDNALQEEY

-97 KGNTSLTQVVNDP
+97 KGNTSLTQVANDP
-110 TTDRVSFKF
+110 NTDRVSFKF

-216 KMPNGGD
+216 KMPNEGD

-230 DKGGQMPMP
+230 DKGGQIPMQNGVEGEGGKIPMP
-239 GGVEDKASQMPT
+239 SEAEGESGQMPIPGGEGSEASQMPT
-251 SGNEGGQ
+251 PGNEGSQ
-258 MPTPSGVGGEDSQ
+258 MP
-271 VPMPNGIEGGNGP
+271 
-284 IPMPSDVASEGSRA
+284 
-298 SMPNDVEG
+298 
-306 KGEQVSMPNDAGD
+306 
-319 RQQIEAVTQASQ
+319 
-331 NASNKSNEEDRQMAG
+331 G

-359 GDFKDKGQGMPM
+359 EDFKDKGQGMPM

-390 ETVFESAVFETSDE
+390 ETVFESAVFKTSDE

-499 LEDRPIIGKLL
+499 LEERPIIGKLL
-510 EVPEYKEAYHND
+510 EVSEYKEAYHND
-522 LESAVASYFESGL
+522 LESAIASYFESGL

-540 DQLDALIDDYV
+540 DQLDVLIGDYV

-561 DEYKASLP
+561 DEYRASLP
-569 VLKAFGAL
+569 VLKAFGRL

-586 EGTIPSTT
+586 EGIIPSTT
-594 EAQKNEQEK
+594 ETQKNEQEK

>member
-10 WTLIAVGIVT
+10 WTLSAVGIVT
-20 CFMCIFLFKPD
+20 CFMCIFLFKPE
-31 VLGIVPAYYVPEYAE
+31 VLGIVPVPHVSEYAE

-57 DIQIDPKE
+57 DIQMDPEE
-65 WENMLDNALQEEY
+65 WQNMLDNALQEEY

-97 KGNTSLTQVVNDP
+97 KGNTSLTQVANDP
-110 TTDRVSFKF
+110 NTDRVSFKF

-216 KMPNGGD
+216 KMPNEGD

-230 DKGGQMPMP
+230 DKGGQIPMQNGAEGEGGKIPMP
-239 GGVEDKASQMPT
+239 SEAEGESGQMPIPGGEGGEASQMPT
-251 SGNEGGQ
+251 PGNEGSQ
-258 MPTPSGVGGEDSQ
+258 MP
-271 VPMPNGIEGGNGP
+271 
-284 IPMPSDVASEGSRA
+284 
-298 SMPNDVEG
+298 
-306 KGEQVSMPNDAGD
+306 
-319 RQQIEAVTQASQ
+319 
-331 NASNKSNEEDRQMAG
+331 G

-359 GDFKDKGQGMPM
+359 EDFKDKGQGMPM

-390 ETVFESAVFETSDE
+390 KTVFESAVFKTSDE

-499 LEDRPIIGKLL
+499 LEERPIIGKLL
-510 EVPEYKEAYHND
+510 EVSEYKDAYHND
-522 LESAVASYFESGL
+522 LESAIASYFESGL

-540 DQLDALIDDYV
+540 DQLDALIGDYV
-551 KEDATAFYSY
+551 REDATAFYSY
-561 DEYKASLP
+561 DEYKASLT
-569 VLKAFGAL
+569 VLKAFGRL

-594 EAQKNEQEK
+594 ETQKNEQEK

>member
-10 WTLIAVGIVT
+10 WTLITVGIVT
-20 CFMCIFLFKPD
+20 CFMCIFLLKPE
-31 VLGIVPAYYVPEYAE
+31 VLGIVPVTYVSEYAE

-57 DIQIDPKE
+57 DIQMDPEE
-65 WENMLDNALQEEY
+65 WHNMLDNALQEEY

-97 KGNTSLTQVVNDP
+97 KGNTSLTQVANDP
-110 TTDRVSFKF
+110 STDRVSFKF

-216 KMPNGGD
+216 KMPNEGD

-230 DKGGQMPMP
+230 DKGGQIPMQNGVEGEGGKIPMP
-239 GGVEDKASQMPT
+239 SEAEGESGQMPIPGGEGGEASQMPT
-251 SGNEGGQ
+251 PGNEGSQ
-258 MPTPSGVGGEDSQ
+258 MP
-271 VPMPNGIEGGNGP
+271 
-284 IPMPSDVASEGSRA
+284 
-298 SMPNDVEG
+298 
-306 KGEQVSMPNDAGD
+306 
-319 RQQIEAVTQASQ
+319 
-331 NASNKSNEEDRQMAG
+331 G

-359 GDFKDKGQGMPM
+359 EDFKDKGQGIPM

-390 ETVFESAVFETSDE
+390 ETVFESAVFKTSDE

-499 LEDRPIIGKLL
+499 LEERPIIGKLL
-510 EVPEYKEAYHND
+510 EVSEYKEAYHND
-522 LESAVASYFESGL
+522 LESAIASYFESGL

-540 DQLDALIDDYV
+540 DQLDALIGDYV
-551 KEDATAFYSY
+551 REDATAFYSY
-561 DEYKASLP
+561 DEYRASLP
-569 VLKAFGAL
+569 VLKAFGRL

-586 EGTIPSTT
+586 EGIIPSTT
-594 EAQKNEQEK
+594 ETQKNEQEK

>member
-10 WTLIAVGIVT
+10 WTLITVGIVT
-20 CFMCIFLFKPD
+20 CFMCIFLFKPE
-31 VLGIVPAYYVPEYAE
+31 VLGIVPVTHVSEYAE

-57 DIQIDPKE
+57 DIQMDPEE
-65 WENMLDNALQEEY
+65 WQNMLDNALQEEY

-97 KGNTSLTQVVNDP
+97 KGNTSLTQVANDP
-110 TTDRVSFKF
+110 NTDRVSFKF

-216 KMPNGGD
+216 KVPNEGD
-223 RPEMPQG
+223 RPEIPQG
-230 DKGGQMPMP
+230 DKGGKIPMPNGMEGEGGKIPMPSEAEGESGQMPIP
-239 GGVEDKASQMPT
+239 GGEGGEASQMPT
-251 SGNEGGQ
+251 PGNEGSQ
-258 MPTPSGVGGEDSQ
+258 MP
-271 VPMPNGIEGGNGP
+271 
-284 IPMPSDVASEGSRA
+284 
-298 SMPNDVEG
+298 
-306 KGEQVSMPNDAGD
+306 
-319 RQQIEAVTQASQ
+319 
-331 NASNKSNEEDRQMAG
+331 G
-346 NKPPEMP
+346 NKPSEMP

-359 GDFKDKGQGMPM
+359 EDFKDKGQGMPM

-390 ETVFESAVFETSDE
+390 ETVFESAVFKTSDE

-499 LEDRPIIGKLL
+499 LEERPIIGKLL
-510 EVPEYKEAYHND
+510 EVSEYKEAYHND
-522 LESAVASYFESGL
+522 LESTIASYFESGL

-540 DQLDALIDDYV
+540 DQLDALIGDYV
-551 KEDATAFYSY
+551 REDATAFYSY
-561 DEYKASLP
+561 DEYRASLP
-569 VLKAFGAL
+569 VLKAFGRL

-586 EGTIPSTT
+586 EGIIPSTT
-594 EAQKNEQEK
+594 ETQKNEQEK

>member
-20 CFMCIFLFKPD
+20 CFMCIFLFKPE
-31 VLGIVPAYYVPEYAE
+31 VLGIVPVTHVSEYAE

-57 DIQIDPKE
+57 DIQMDPEE
-65 WENMLDNALQEEY
+65 WQNMLDNALQEEY

-97 KGNTSLTQVVNDP
+97 KGNTSLTQVANDP
-110 TTDRVSFKF
+110 NTDRVSFKF

-129 YYGLDKLVVNNMYAD
+129 YYGLDKLVVNNTYAD

-201 GKLYKPETMNMGGGG
+201 GKLYKPETMDMGGGG
-216 KMPNGGD
+216 KMPNEGD
-223 RPEMPQG
+223 RPERPQG
-230 DKGGQMPMP
+230 DKGGQIPMP
-239 GGVEDKASQMPT
+239 NGMEGEGGKIPVPSESEGESGQMPIPGGEGGEASQMSTP
-251 SGNEGGQ
+251 GNEGSQ
-258 MPTPSGVGGEDSQ
+258 MPTPSGVGGEESQ
-271 VPMPNGIEGGNGP
+271 IS
-284 IPMPSDVASEGSRA
+284 MPS
-298 SMPNDVEG
+298 
-306 KGEQVSMPNDAGD
+306 
-319 RQQIEAVTQASQ
+319 
-331 NASNKSNEEDRQMAG
+331 EEDRQMAG

-359 GDFKDKGQGMPM
+359 EDFKDKGQGMPM

-390 ETVFESAVFETSDE
+390 ETVFKSAVFKTSDE

-499 LEDRPIIGKLL
+499 LEERPIIGKLL
-510 EVPEYKEAYHND
+510 EVSEYKEAYHND
-522 LESAVASYFESGL
+522 LESAIASYFESGL

-540 DQLDALIDDYV
+540 DQLDALIGDYV
-551 KEDATAFYSY
+551 REDATAFYSY

-569 VLKAFGAL
+569 VLKAFGRL

-586 EGTIPSTT
+586 EGSIPSTT
-594 EAQKNEQEK
+594 ETQKNEQEK

>member
-10 WTLIAVGIVT
+10 WTLITVGIVT
-20 CFMCIFLFKPD
+20 CFMCIFLFKPE
-31 VLGIVPAYYVPEYAE
+31 VLGIVPVTYVSEYAE

-57 DIQIDPKE
+57 DIQMDPEE
-65 WENMLDNALQEEY
+65 WHNMLDNALQEEY

-97 KGNTSLTQVVNDP
+97 KGNTSLTQVANAP
-110 TTDRVSFKF
+110 NTDRVSFKF

-216 KMPNGGD
+216 KMPNEGD

-230 DKGGQMPMP
+230 DKGGQIPMQNGVEGEGGKIPMP
-239 GGVEDKASQMPT
+239 SEAEGESGQMPIPGGEGSEASQMPT
-251 SGNEGGQ
+251 PGNEGSQ
-258 MPTPSGVGGEDSQ
+258 MP
-271 VPMPNGIEGGNGP
+271 
-284 IPMPSDVASEGSRA
+284 
-298 SMPNDVEG
+298 
-306 KGEQVSMPNDAGD
+306 
-319 RQQIEAVTQASQ
+319 
-331 NASNKSNEEDRQMAG
+331 G

-359 GDFKDKGQGMPM
+359 EDFKDKGQGIPM

-390 ETVFESAVFETSDE
+390 ETVFESAVFKTSDE

-462 QLSMLPWDYNLS
+462 QLSMLPYNLS

-499 LEDRPIIGKLL
+499 LEERPIIGKLL
-510 EVPEYKEAYHND
+510 EVSEYKEAYHND
-522 LESAVASYFESGL
+522 LESAIASYFESGL

-540 DQLDALIDDYV
+540 DQLDALIGDYV
-551 KEDATAFYSY
+551 REDATAFYSY
-561 DEYKASLP
+561 DEYRASLP
-569 VLKAFGAL
+569 VLKAFGRL

-586 EGTIPSTT
+586 EGIIPSTT
-594 EAQKNEQEK
+594 ETQKNEQEK

>member
-20 CFMCIFLFKPD
+20 CFMCIFLFKPE
-31 VLGIVPAYYVPEYAE
+31 VLGIVPVTHVSEYAE

-57 DIQIDPKE
+57 DIQMDPKE
-65 WENMLDNALQEEY
+65 WQNMLDNALQEEY

-97 KGNTSLTQVVNDP
+97 KGNTSLTQVANDP
-110 TTDRVSFKF
+110 NTDRVSFKF

-216 KMPNGGD
+216 KMPNEGD

-230 DKGGQMPMP
+230 DKGGQIPMQNGAEGEGGKIPMP
-239 GGVEDKASQMPT
+239 SEAEGESGQMPIPGGEGGEASQMPT
-251 SGNEGGQ
+251 PGNEGSQ
-258 MPTPSGVGGEDSQ
+258 MPTPSGVGGEESQ
-271 VPMPNGIEGGNGP
+271 IS
-284 IPMPSDVASEGSRA
+284 MPS
-298 SMPNDVEG
+298 
-306 KGEQVSMPNDAGD
+306 
-319 RQQIEAVTQASQ
+319 
-331 NASNKSNEEDRQMAG
+331 EEDRQMVG

-353 SGEFPR
+353 SREFPR
-359 GDFKDKGQGMPM
+359 EDFKDKGQGMPM

-390 ETVFESAVFETSDE
+390 ETVFESAVFKTSDE

-499 LEDRPIIGKLL
+499 LEERPIIGKLL
-510 EVPEYKEAYHND
+510 EVSEYKEAYHND
-522 LESAVASYFESGL
+522 LESAIASYFESGL

-540 DQLDALIDDYV
+540 DQLDALIGDYV
-551 KEDATAFYSY
+551 REDATAFYSY
-561 DEYKASLP
+561 DEYKASLT
-569 VLKAFGAL
+569 VLKAFGRL

-594 EAQKNEQEK
+594 ETQKNEQEK

>member
-10 WTLIAVGIVT
+10 WTLITVGIVT
-20 CFMCIFLFKPD
+20 CFMCIFLFKPE
-31 VLGIVPAYYVPEYAE
+31 VLGIVPVTYVSEYAE

-57 DIQIDPKE
+57 DIQMDPEE
-65 WENMLDNALQEEY
+65 WHNMLDNALQEEY

-97 KGNTSLTQVVNDP
+97 KGNTSLTQVANAP
-110 TTDRVSFKF
+110 NTDRVSFKF

-216 KMPNGGD
+216 KMPNEGD

-230 DKGGQMPMP
+230 DKGGQIPMQNGVEGEGGKIPMP
-239 GGVEDKASQMPT
+239 SEAEGESGQMPIPGGEGSEASQMPT
-251 SGNEGGQ
+251 PGNEGSQ
-258 MPTPSGVGGEDSQ
+258 MP
-271 VPMPNGIEGGNGP
+271 
-284 IPMPSDVASEGSRA
+284 
-298 SMPNDVEG
+298 
-306 KGEQVSMPNDAGD
+306 
-319 RQQIEAVTQASQ
+319 
-331 NASNKSNEEDRQMAG
+331 G

-359 GDFKDKGQGMPM
+359 EDFKDKGQGIPM

-390 ETVFESAVFETSDE
+390 ETVFESAVFKTSDE

-499 LEDRPIIGKLL
+499 LEERPIIGKLL
-510 EVPEYKEAYHND
+510 EVSEYKEAYHND
-522 LESAVASYFESGL
+522 LESAIASYFESGL

-540 DQLDALIDDYV
+540 DQLDALIGDYV
-551 KEDATAFYSY
+551 REDATAFYSY
-561 DEYKASLP
+561 DEYRASLP
-569 VLKAFGAL
+569 VLKAFGRL

-586 EGTIPSTT
+586 EGIIPSTT
-594 EAQKNEQEK
+594 ETQKNEQEK

>member
-20 CFMCIFLFKPD
+20 CFMCIFLFKPE
-31 VLGIVPAYYVPEYAE
+31 VLGIVPVPHVSEYAE

-57 DIQIDPKE
+57 DIQMDPEE
-65 WENMLDNALQEEY
+65 WQNMLDNALQEEY

-97 KGNTSLTQVVNDP
+97 KGNTSLTQVANDP
-110 TTDRVSFKF
+110 NTDRVSFKF

-216 KMPNGGD
+216 KMPNEGD

-230 DKGGQMPMP
+230 DKGGQIPMQNGAEGEGGKIPMP
-239 GGVEDKASQMPT
+239 SEAEGESGQMPIPGGEGGEASQMPT
-251 SGNEGGQ
+251 PGNEGSQ
-258 MPTPSGVGGEDSQ
+258 MPTPSGVGGEESQ
-271 VPMPNGIEGGNGP
+271 IS
-284 IPMPSDVASEGSRA
+284 MPS
-298 SMPNDVEG
+298 
-306 KGEQVSMPNDAGD
+306 
-319 RQQIEAVTQASQ
+319 
-331 NASNKSNEEDRQMAG
+331 EEDRQMVG

-353 SGEFPR
+353 SREFPR
-359 GDFKDKGQGMPM
+359 EDFKDKGQGMPM

-390 ETVFESAVFETSDE
+390 KTVFESAVFKTSDE

-499 LEDRPIIGKLL
+499 LEERPIIGKLL
-510 EVPEYKEAYHND
+510 EVSEYKDAYHND
-522 LESAVASYFESGL
+522 LESAIASYFESGL

-540 DQLDALIDDYV
+540 DQLDALIGDYV
-551 KEDATAFYSY
+551 REDATAFYSY
-561 DEYKASLP
+561 DEYKASLT
-569 VLKAFGAL
+569 VLKAFGRL

-594 EAQKNEQEK
+594 ETQKNEQEK

>member
-10 WTLIAVGIVT
+10 WTLITVGIVT
-20 CFMCIFLFKPD
+20 CFMCIFLFKPE
-31 VLGIVPAYYVPEYAE
+31 VLGIVPVTYVSEYAE

-57 DIQIDPKE
+57 DIQMDPEE
-65 WENMLDNALQEEY
+65 WQNMLDNALQEEY

-97 KGNTSLTQVVNDP
+97 KGNTSLMQVANDP
-110 TTDRVSFKF
+110 NTDRVSFKF

-216 KMPNGGD
+216 KMPNEGD

-230 DKGGQMPMP
+230 DKGGQIPMP
-239 GGVEDKASQMPT
+239 NGMEGEGGQIPMPNGVEGESGQMPIPGGEGGEASQMPT
-251 SGNEGGQ
+251 LGNEGSQ
-258 MPTPSGVGGEDSQ
+258 MP
-271 VPMPNGIEGGNGP
+271 
-284 IPMPSDVASEGSRA
+284 
-298 SMPNDVEG
+298 
-306 KGEQVSMPNDAGD
+306 
-319 RQQIEAVTQASQ
+319 
-331 NASNKSNEEDRQMAG
+331 G

-359 GDFKDKGQGMPM
+359 EDFKDKGQGIPM

-390 ETVFESAVFETSDE
+390 ETVFESAVFKTSDE

-499 LEDRPIIGKLL
+499 LEERPIIGKLL
-510 EVPEYKEAYHND
+510 EVSEYKEAYHND
-522 LESAVASYFESGL
+522 LESAIASYFESGL

-540 DQLDALIDDYV
+540 DQLDVLIGDYV
-551 KEDATAFYSY
+551 REDATAFYSY
-561 DEYKASLP
+561 DEYRASLP
-569 VLKAFGAL
+569 VLKAFGRL

-586 EGTIPSTT
+586 EGIIPSTT
-594 EAQKNEQEK
+594 ETQKNEQEK

>member
-10 WTLIAVGIVT
+10 WTLITVGIVT
-20 CFMCIFLFKPD
+20 CCMCIFLFKPE
-31 VLGIVPAYYVPEYAE
+31 VLGIVPVTHVSEYAE

-57 DIQIDPKE
+57 DIQMDPEE
-65 WENMLDNALQEEY
+65 WQNMLDNALQEEY

-97 KGNTSLTQVVNDP
+97 KGNTSLTQVANDP
-110 TTDRVSFKF
+110 NTDRVSFKF

-216 KMPNGGD
+216 KMPNEGD

-230 DKGGQMPMP
+230 DKGGQIPMQNGVEGEGGKIPMP
-239 GGVEDKASQMPT
+239 SEAEGESGQMPIPGGEGGEASQMPT
-251 SGNEGGQ
+251 PGNEGSQ
-258 MPTPSGVGGEDSQ
+258 MP
-271 VPMPNGIEGGNGP
+271 
-284 IPMPSDVASEGSRA
+284 
-298 SMPNDVEG
+298 
-306 KGEQVSMPNDAGD
+306 
-319 RQQIEAVTQASQ
+319 
-331 NASNKSNEEDRQMAG
+331 G

-359 GDFKDKGQGMPM
+359 EDFKDKGQGIPM

-390 ETVFESAVFETSDE
+390 ETVFESAVFKTSDE

-499 LEDRPIIGKLL
+499 LEERPIIGKLL
-510 EVPEYKEAYHND
+510 EVSEYKEAYHND
-522 LESAVASYFESGL
+522 LESAIASYFESGL

-540 DQLDALIDDYV
+540 DQLDALIGDYV
-551 KEDATAFYSY
+551 REDATAFYSY
-561 DEYKASLP
+561 DEYRASLP
-569 VLKAFGAL
+569 VLKAFGRL

-586 EGTIPSTT
+586 EGIIPSTT
-594 EAQKNEQEK
+594 ETQKNEQEK

>member
-10 WTLIAVGIVT
+10 WTLITVGIVT
-20 CFMCIFLFKPD
+20 CFMCIFLLKPE
-31 VLGIVPAYYVPEYAE
+31 VLGIVPVTYVSEYAE

-57 DIQIDPKE
+57 DIQMDPEE
-65 WENMLDNALQEEY
+65 WHNMLDNALQEEY

-97 KGNTSLTQVVNDP
+97 KGNTSLTQVANDP
-110 TTDRVSFKF
+110 STDRVSFKF

-172 TVNGEPWGLYL
+172 TVNGDPWGLYL

-216 KMPNGGD
+216 KMPNEGD

-230 DKGGQMPMP
+230 DKGGQIPMQNGVEGEGGKIPMP
-239 GGVEDKASQMPT
+239 SEAEGESGQMPIPGGEGSEASQMPT
-251 SGNEGGQ
+251 PGNEGSQ
-258 MPTPSGVGGEDSQ
+258 MP
-271 VPMPNGIEGGNGP
+271 
-284 IPMPSDVASEGSRA
+284 
-298 SMPNDVEG
+298 
-306 KGEQVSMPNDAGD
+306 
-319 RQQIEAVTQASQ
+319 
-331 NASNKSNEEDRQMAG
+331 G

-359 GDFKDKGQGMPM
+359 EDFKDKGQGMPM

-390 ETVFESAVFETSDE
+390 ETVFESAVFKTSDE

-499 LEDRPIIGKLL
+499 LEERPIIGKLL
-510 EVPEYKEAYHND
+510 EVSEYKEAYHND
-522 LESAVASYFESGL
+522 LESAIASYFESGL

-540 DQLDALIDDYV
+540 DQLDALIGDYV
-551 KEDATAFYSY
+551 REDATAFYSY

-569 VLKAFGAL
+569 VLKAFGRL

-594 EAQKNEQEK
+594 ETQKNEQEK

>member
-10 WTLIAVGIVT
+10 WTLITVGIVT
-20 CFMCIFLFKPD
+20 CFMCIFLFKPE
-31 VLGIVPAYYVPEYAE
+31 VLGIVPVTHVSEYAE

-57 DIQIDPKE
+57 DIQMDPEE
-65 WENMLDNALQEEY
+65 WQNMLDNALQEEY

-97 KGNTSLTQVVNDP
+97 KGNTSLTQVANDP
-110 TTDRVSFKF
+110 NTDRVSFKF

-216 KMPNGGD
+216 KMPNEGD

-230 DKGGQMPMP
+230 DKGGQIPMQNGVEGEGGKIPMP
-239 GGVEDKASQMPT
+239 SEAEGESGQMPIPGGEGSEASQMPT
-251 SGNEGGQ
+251 PGNEGSQ
-258 MPTPSGVGGEDSQ
+258 MP
-271 VPMPNGIEGGNGP
+271 
-284 IPMPSDVASEGSRA
+284 
-298 SMPNDVEG
+298 
-306 KGEQVSMPNDAGD
+306 
-319 RQQIEAVTQASQ
+319 
-331 NASNKSNEEDRQMAG
+331 G

-359 GDFKDKGQGMPM
+359 EDFKDKGQGMPM

-390 ETVFESAVFETSDE
+390 ETVFESAVFKTSDE

-430 VLKYFAANTILVN
+430 LLKYFAANTILVN

-499 LEDRPIIGKLL
+499 LEERPIIGKLL
-510 EVPEYKEAYHND
+510 EVSEYKEAYHND
-522 LESAVASYFESGL
+522 LESAIASYFESGL

-540 DQLDALIDDYV
+540 DQLDALIGDYV
-551 KEDATAFYSY
+551 REDATAFYSY

-569 VLKAFGAL
+569 VLKAFGRL

-594 EAQKNEQEK
+594 ETQKNEQEK

>member
-20 CFMCIFLFKPD
+20 CFMCIFLFKSE
-31 VLGIVPAYYVPEYAE
+31 VLGIVPVPHVSEYAE

-57 DIQIDPKE
+57 DIQMDPKE
-65 WENMLDNALQEEY
+65 WQNMLDNALQEEY

-97 KGNTSLTQVVNDP
+97 KGNTSLTQVANDP
-110 TTDRVSFKF
+110 NTDRVSFKF

-216 KMPNGGD
+216 KIPNEGD

-230 DKGGQMPMP
+230 DKGGQIPMQNGAEGEGGKIPMP
-239 GGVEDKASQMPT
+239 SEAEGESGQMPIPGGEGGEASQMPT
-251 SGNEGGQ
+251 PGNEESQ
-258 MPTPSGVGGEDSQ
+258 MPTPSGVGGEESQ
-271 VPMPNGIEGGNGP
+271 IS
-284 IPMPSDVASEGSRA
+284 MPS
-298 SMPNDVEG
+298 
-306 KGEQVSMPNDAGD
+306 
-319 RQQIEAVTQASQ
+319 
-331 NASNKSNEEDRQMAG
+331 EEDRQMVG

-353 SGEFPR
+353 SREFPR
-359 GDFKDKGQGMPM
+359 EDFKDKGQGMPM

-390 ETVFESAVFETSDE
+390 KTVFESAVFKTSDE

-499 LEDRPIIGKLL
+499 LEERPIIGKLL
-510 EVPEYKEAYHND
+510 EVSEYKDAYHND
-522 LESAVASYFESGL
+522 LESAIASYFESGL

-540 DQLDALIDDYV
+540 DQLDALIGDYV
-551 KEDATAFYSY
+551 REDATAFYSY
-561 DEYKASLP
+561 DEYKASLT
-569 VLKAFGAL
+569 VLKAFGRL

-594 EAQKNEQEK
+594 ETQKNEQEK